1 MIAQPAVRR
10 DYLLAAGQTDRAP
23 FQRSQGGVRP
33 LLGPAARGQK
43 RGGEGGEEEKE
54 EKEGEKEKGK
64 RGEKRGGDF

>member
-1 MIAQPAVRR
+1 MSATRS
-10 DYLLAAGQTDRAP
+10 LLG
-23 FQRSQGGVRP
+23 QGGVRL
-33 LLGPAARGQK
+33 LLGAETRRQK